1 MTNFAHQMG
10 GAVSIVMGGVL
21 YDVFGA
27 YDVPFAI
34 AGSMLVAASIASFSI
49 GERRYSAR
57 YAAQPTGAAGG
68 GG

>member
-1 MTNFAHQMG
+1 
-10 GAVSIVMGGVL
+10 MGGVL

-34 AGSMLVAASIASFSI
+34 AGSLLLGASIASFSI

-57 YAAQPTGAAGG
+57 YVAQPTGTAGG